1 MLLNSIQ
8 ARKIFDKYS
17 FLLRAQDVV
26 DAICISNLFGN
37 ESVIYAIRNYSEKE
51 KTFTKLNFSNGRS
64 RFYLTYEGFCEA
76 ITYCNEQ
83 EIIQKDKEVF
93 EKGPSLK
100 DREQQAEDRKVI
112 CLKKWR
118 QKGEKG
124 KQKKSKEAITCCP
137 LERKE
142 HHESNRILC

>member
-17 FLLRAQDVV
+17 FLLGAQDVV
-26 DAICISNLFGN
+26 DAICIGDLFGN
-37 ESVIYAIRNYSEKE
+37 ESVIHAIKNYSEKE

-83 EIIQKDKEVF
+83 EIIQNDKALFGE
-93 EKGPSLK
+93 GPSLK
-100 DREQQAEDRKVI
+100 DGKQQVEDRNVI
-112 CLKKWR
+112 CLKEWR
-118 QKGEKG
+118 QQGEKG
-124 KQKKSKEAITCCP
+124 NRNESKEAITCCP

-142 HHESNRILC
+142 HHKSNRILC